1 MYWETNE
8 ETEAETG
15 VNENN
20 KKNDT
25 KPRSVGRGHK
35 HLGVCCLQVLFFFR
49 RSGCRHVTGREIRT
63 AVWPPAG
70 GARGGNVRLM
80 QDNRAGQTTQ
90 WWKEKFLDASCICDA
105 LCCAAQQMISLKS
118 ASAVCHNAAANKIR
132 AWSFSKMT
140 SLAKHPDYYKKL
152 VFLFSLINNKWKESY
167 PLVCVPV
174 R

>member
-1 MYWETNE
+1 MRKQKRKRALKKTTKKTIPNPGRWG
-8 ETEAETG
+8 G
-15 VNENN
+15 VIN
-20 KKNDT
+20 T
-25 KPRSVGRGHK
+25 W
-35 HLGVCCLQVLFFFR
+35 VCAASRFCFFFR

-70 GARGGNVRLM
+70 GARGGNVRFM

-90 WWKEKFLDASCICDA
+90 WWKERFLDALCICDA

-118 ASAVCHNAAANKIR
+118 ASAVCHNAAANKLR

-140 SLAKHPDYYKKL
+140 SLAKHPDYYKTL
-152 VFLFSLINNKWKESY
+152 VFLFSLINNKQKESY